1 MRSTHQNLTAWPIR
15 AATLAVFFNLAPM
28 LLTTSIASQDTP
40 LIGSS
45 DTLSASRKATTTQDG
60 QSLAPYVP
68 TPREV
73 VDRMLQLAEVTPDD
87 VVYDL
92 GSGDGRIPIS
102 AARDYGARGVGV
114 DIDPER
120 IAEANANARRE
131 GVADRVTFILGDAL
145 ATDVSEASVVTL
157 YLLSSSN
164 MKLRPVLTSQL
175 SAGARIVSHAF
186 NMGDWQPDAVE
197 SFNDSRGNPRTIYLW
212 KFDGEHRP

>member
-1 MRSTHQNLTAWPIR
+1 MMSTRQKLTGGLLTGVALAGLINLLP
-15 AATLAVFFNLAPM
+15 P
-28 LLTTSIASQDTP
+28 LLTTSEASQEIPRIT
-40 LIGSS
+40 
-45 DTLSASRKATTTQDG
+45 ASGPFSVSKETATAQDG

-73 VDRMLQLAEVTPDD
+73 VDRMLQLAEVTSDD
-87 VVYDL
+87 IVYDL

-131 GVADRVTFILGDAL
+131 GVTDRVTFILGDAM
-145 ATDVSEASVVTL
+145 ATDVSEATVVTL

-164 MKLRPVLTSQL
+164 LKLRPILTSQL
-175 SAGARIVSHAF
+175 SAGTRIVSHAF
-186 NMGDWQPDAVE
+186 NMGDWQPNAVE
-197 SFNDSRGNPRTIYLW
+197 SFNDSRGNPRTLYLW

>member
-1 MRSTHQNLTAWPIR
+1 MRSTHQNLTVWPLR
-15 AATLAVFFNLAPM
+15 AATLAVLLNLVPM
-28 LLTTSIASQDTP
+28 LLTTSIASQDP
-40 LIGSS
+40 PSIGSS
-45 DTLSASRKATTTQDG
+45 DPLSASRKATTAQDG

-73 VDRMLQLAEVTPDD
+73 VDRMLQLAEIMPDD

-131 GVADRVTFILGDAL
+131 GVADRVTFVLGDAL

-157 YLLSSSN
+157 YLLSSSI
-164 MKLRPVLTSQL
+164 MKLRPIL
-175 SAGARIVSHAF
+175 SAPRKAGKDF
-186 NMGDWQPDAVE
+186 TD
-197 SFNDSRGNPRTIYLW
+197 NPQVTRLSLI
-212 KFDGEHRP
+212 HI